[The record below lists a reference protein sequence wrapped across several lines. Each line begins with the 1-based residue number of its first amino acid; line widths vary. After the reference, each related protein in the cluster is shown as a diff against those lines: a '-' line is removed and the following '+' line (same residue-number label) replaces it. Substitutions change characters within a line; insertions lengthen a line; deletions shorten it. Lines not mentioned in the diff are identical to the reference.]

1 MILRQGLFTMGRGKA
16 NLQGF
21 KNAFQ
26 ALKNEENWVAINES
40 YFYKELPDGRLLEPI
55 RSKAGLSTS
64 DIYLDPEELTTIR
77 LLKSIPGIGRFVGSL
92 ERAQS
97 AFINTVRRE
106 VFDSYAA
113 KFPDA
118 DPTELALRAKFVN
131 NATGRSNFKEIPTA
145 FQLMMTS
152 PRYTASRWSMAGE
165 AFRNPAMAMK
175 STAARENLKDLGFT
189 ASTIAT
195 SLGIMQALG
204 FQVDW
209 DYGSSDFLKARR
221 GGVTYDPTAGM
232 GKVMRTALRMV
243 AYYLGRKEEN
253 FFENFKEEVGKIF
266 EDTLSPAVSTGKILA
281 TGTTLAGKEPKEY
294 EKGLWNLTPL
304 VFSGFMEGLKADGLG
319 IATADTAA
327 EFLGIGVNRYPSS
340 RVDALGRPWNPKLE
354 QQDADVLSE
363 LKRIG
368 LEINNAD
375 KRKGY
380 TDAQNQD
387 LATRQGTFLIP
398 TIRAQMA
405 MPGYQKL
412 SRSEKKQLLINELK
426 SVKREFNKDWNDAE
440 NERAVS
446 EFEARVREELKR
458 GLR

>member
-1 MILRQGLFTMGRGKA
+1 
-16 NLQGF
+16 
-21 KNAFQ
+21 
-26 ALKNEENWVAINES
+26 
-40 YFYKELPDGRLLEPI
+40 
-55 RSKAGLSTS
+55 
-64 DIYLDPEELTTIR
+64 
-77 LLKSIPGIGRFVGSL
+77 
-92 ERAQS
+92 
-97 AFINTVRRE
+97 
-106 VFDSYAA
+106 
-113 KFPDA
+113 
-118 DPTELALRAKFVN
+118 
-131 NATGRSNFKEIPTA
+131 
-145 FQLMMTS
+145 
-152 PRYTASRWSMAGE
+152 
-165 AFRNPAMAMK
+165 MK